1 MKEAFIGKKTL
12 AAMLLLCGTLGLLL
26 SACGKPA
33 DQQSGTAFDV
43 YYLNREETKIVKEVF
58 YIESQD
64 QESQIRQLISAL
76 EAAPEDV
83 ALKSPVGTAFRIT
96 GFQVEEGGQLD
107 LDVDEAYKK
116 QPPTTEILVRA
127 ALVRTLSQAEGINHV
142 LMTVGGQPLTDNTG
156 ITVGPMTADAFID
169 NAGEEMNTYEGVR
182 LKLYFANETG
192 DGLVEVIKPVEYNS
206 NISMEKL
213 VVEYLVKGPDS
224 EDVYPVINPGTK
236 ILRVTV
242 KDGICYVNLD
252 ENFLTQIYNVTA
264 DVAVYSIVNSL
275 VELSNVNKVQIAV
288 NGKTDIVFRETFNLV
303 NLYERNLEL
312 IKTGENQE

>member
-142 LMTVGGQPLTDNTG
+142 LMSVGGQPLTYNTV

-236 ILRVTV
+236 ILGVTV